1 MLLYFRTIVFGICE
15 LLMASERF
23 LQQHKIITGLSSVL
37 YSCFNFWIGQNSV
50 TFTTINLMS
59 VCQCVVSVFVCC
71 QCVRVLSLCPC
82 VRVLSVCSCIV
93 SVSVSMSMSMS
104 GCVYFCVC
112 EYVSGVF
119 VHICVCVQN
128 QVNERVN
135 DRMNG
140 RKERLKSGIQTIKTM
155 MTLT

>member
-50 TFTTINLMS
+50 TFTTINLVS
-59 VCQCVVSVFVCC
+59 VC
-71 QCVRVLSLCPC
+71 
-82 VRVLSVCSCIV
+82 RVLSVCPCVV

-119 VHICVCVQN
+119 VHICVCVQS